1 MGLLAYSGITTKV
14 RAMESRLLKPEQ
26 FQELA
31 EQEDVRS
38 AADYLKAQPAYAEVF
53 EGLDDTKL
61 HRGYMEQI
69 LTQSEYRDFTRLYR
83 FSGVKQRRFLDLYFK
98 HYEVEV
104 IKKLLRHVL
113 GGREGQPDLSMF
125 QDFFEK
131 HSDLN
136 LELLCRAKN
145 FSEFTEALE
154 GTVYGELLKQMQE
167 NGQPGLFDC
176 ELKLDLFYFRSLWK
190 LRSKILSKEERKI
203 LDVCFGSRLDL
214 LNIQWI
220 CRARNFYRLSPAEI
234 YALLIPVHY
243 RLRADKVRQL
253 VDAEDEGNTIRQAGR
268 ASDGKNAGH
277 PAFVESDVKP
287 DLRKDRTPLSA
298 FSGGAGFVSVPERT
312 GDAKDHHGAGGN
324 PVRTSGG
331 GDYGTAGK
339 AVSRRFVQ
347 CGSIAT
353 KAEAAQ
359 RKREPLQTG
368 GVTRDRENEVFKYH
382 RSEG

>member
-38 AADYLKAQPAYAEVF
+38 AADYLKEQPAYAEVF
-53 EGLDDTKL
+53 EGLNDTKL

-190 LRSKILSKEERKI
+190 LRSKILSKEEQKI
-203 LDVCFGSRLDL
+203 LDACFGSRLDL

-243 RLRADKVRQL
+243 RLRADQGE
-253 VDAEDEGNTIRQAGR
+253 A
-268 ASDGKNAGH
+268 
-277 PAFVESDVKP
+277 
-287 DLRKDRTPLSA
+287 
-298 FSGGAGFVSVPERT
+298 
-312 GDAKDHHGAGGN
+312 AGGG
-324 PVRTSGG
+324 RG
-331 GDYGTAGK
+331 
-339 AVSRRFVQ
+339 
-347 CGSIAT
+347 
-353 KAEAAQ
+353 
-359 RKREPLQTG
+359 
-368 GVTRDRENEVFKYH
+368 
-382 RSEG
+382 RSKVL

>member
-154 GTVYGELLKQMQE
+154 GTVYGAVLFSFTLEIAEQDFKQRRTE
-167 NGQPGLFDC
+167 NPGCL
-176 ELKLDLFYFRSLWK
+176 LWK
-190 LRSKILSKEERKI
+190 PS
-203 LDVCFGSRLDL
+203 GSAEYPVDL
-214 LNIQWI
+214 PG
-220 CRARNFYRLSPAEI
+220 AK
-234 YALLIPVHY
+234 LLP
-243 RLRADKVRQL
+243 
-253 VDAEDEGNTIRQAGR
+253 
-268 ASDGKNAGH
+268 
-277 PAFVESDVKP
+277 
-287 DLRKDRTPLSA
+287 
-298 FSGGAGFVSVPERT
+298 
-312 GDAKDHHGAGGN
+312 
-324 PVRTSGG
+324 
-331 GDYGTAGK
+331 
-339 AVSRRFVQ
+339 AVS
-347 CGSIAT
+347 G
-353 KAEAAQ
+353 
-359 RKREPLQTG
+359 
-368 GVTRDRENEVFKYH
+368 
-382 RSEG
+382 